1 MGDTQPLWMGGI
13 VPSAS
18 LVSPYVGAAPIPSSV
33 AQATCVLMSTS
44 SAVTLPR
51 L

>member
-18 LVSPYVGAAPIPSSV
+18 LVSPYVGAPIPSSV
-33 AQATCVLMSTS
+33 AQATCVPMSTS